1 MKTSASPF
9 TALALAEQQLSTL
22 DAALLR
28 RRLKQTQSPCDVE
41 VSVAGRLLKAF
52 CSNDYLGFANHPQ
65 LIAAMAEGAA
75 QYGVGSGASHLI
87 SGHSQAHDLLE
98 TELART
104 QAKHID
110 DARALFFCTG
120 YLANITAVTALAGL
134 GLGLRAAN
142 PNAGIS
148 IYSAKLN
155 HASLID
161 GVKLA
166 AAQTKAAVHLF
177 DHTNLAHLT
186 EMLQADSAAHKLI
199 VTDGV
204 FSMDGDL
211 APVTD
216 LLTIAKAHDALLI
229 VDDAHGFGVLGK
241 YGHGILE
248 HFHIQSDRIV
258 YIGTLGKAAGVSGAF
273 VCAHQTLMECLIQ
286 KGRPYIYSTATPPAI
301 AHTVLASLHLIEGEE
316 GQARRTHLNQLI
328 AIWRQEMKLHHW
340 QASSSMTPIQ
350 PLVLGSNAA
359 ALFASK
365 QLDEAG
371 YWIPAIRPPT
381 VPEGSARLRITFSAN
396 HSTQAVRELISELQ
410 KIEASVHNASE
421 TKTV

>member
-1 MKTSASPF
+1 MKSSTTPF
-9 TALALAEQQLSTL
+9 TALALAQQQLDTL
-22 DAALLR
+22 DASLLR
-28 RRLKQTQSPCDVE
+28 RRLKQTQSACDIE
-41 VSVAGRLLKAF
+41 VKVAGRLLKAF

-65 LIAAMAEGAA
+65 LIAAMAEGAER
-75 QYGVGSGASHLI
+75 YGVGSGASHLI
-87 SGHSQAHDLLE
+87 SGHSVAHDLLE

-104 QAKHID
+104 QQKHID

-120 YLANITAVTALAGL
+120 YLANITAITALAGL
-134 GLGLRAAN
+134 GLQSAKQ
-142 PNAGIS
+142 NAGIS

-166 AAQTKAAVHLF
+166 AAQTKASVHLF
-177 DHTNLAHLT
+177 DHTRLADLT
-186 EMLQADSAAHKLI
+186 EMLQADSSAHKLI

-211 APVTD
+211 APVAD
-216 LLTIAKAHDALLI
+216 LLAIAEAHDALLI

-248 HFHIQSDRIV
+248 YFQIQSNRIV

-273 VCAHQTLMECLIQ
+273 VCAHKILMECLIQ

-316 GQARRTHLNQLI
+316 GQARRAHLNQLI
-328 AIWRQEMKLHHW
+328 AIWRQELQLEHW
-340 QASSSMTPIQ
+340 QITSSTTPIQ

-359 ALFASK
+359 ALSASK

-396 HSTQAVRELISELQ
+396 HSTQAVRELIAELQ
-410 KIEASVHNASE
+410 IIEALVYTSSE
-421 TKTV
+421 TKSA

>member
-1 MKTSASPF
+1 MKSSTTPF
-9 TALALAEQQLSTL
+9 TALALAQQQLDAL
-22 DAALLR
+22 DVALLR
-28 RRLKQTQSPCDVE
+28 RRLKQTQSPCDVA
-41 VSVAGRLLKAF
+41 VTVGGRQLKAF

-87 SGHSQAHDLLE
+87 SGHSLAHDLLE

-104 QAKHID
+104 QLEHIH

-120 YLANITAVTALAGL
+120 YLANITAITALAGL
-134 GLGLRAAN
+134 GLQGVN
-142 PNAGIS
+142 QNAGIS

-166 AAQTKAAVHLF
+166 AAQTKASVHLF
-177 DHTNLAHLT
+177 DHTKLVDLN
-186 EMLQADSAAHKLI
+186 EMLQADSSAHKLI

-211 APVTD
+211 APVAD
-216 LLTIAKAHDALLI
+216 LLAIAEAHDALLI

-248 HFHIQSDRIV
+248 HCQIQSDRIV

-273 VCAHQTLMECLIQ
+273 VCAHKTLMECLIQ

-316 GQARRTHLNQLI
+316 GQARRAHLNQLI
-328 AIWRQEMKLHHW
+328 AIWHHELQLQHW
-340 QASSSMTPIQ
+340 QMSSSMTPIQ

-359 ALFASK
+359 ALSASK
-365 QLDEAG
+365 QLDDAG

-396 HSTQAVRELISELQ
+396 HSIESVRQLMAELQ
-410 KIEASVHNASE
+410 KIEALVYTSSE
-421 TKTV
+421 TKAV

>member
-1 MKTSASPF
+1 MKPSTTPF
-9 TALALAEQQLSTL
+9 TALTLAQQQLDVL
-22 DAALLR
+22 DANLLR
-28 RRLKQTQSPCDVE
+28 RRLKQTQSPCDVA
-41 VSVAGRLLKAF
+41 VTVGGRQLKAF
-52 CSNDYLGFANHPQ
+52 CSNDYLGFANHPK
-65 LIAAMAEGAA
+65 LIAAMAEGAER
-75 QYGVGSGASHLI
+75 YGVGSGASHLI

-98 TELART
+98 AELART
-104 QAKHID
+104 QAEHID
-110 DARALFFCTG
+110 EARALFFCTG
-120 YLANITAVTALAGL
+120 YLANITAITALAGL
-134 GLGLRAAN
+134 GLQAAKQ
-142 PNAGIS
+142 NAGIS

-177 DHTNLAHLT
+177 DHTKLADLNN
-186 EMLQADSAAHKLI
+186 MLQADSSSHKLI

-211 APVTD
+211 APVAD
-216 LLTIAKAHDALLI
+216 LLAIAEAHDALLI

-248 HFHIQSDRIV
+248 HFQIQSDRIV

-273 VCAHQTLMECLIQ
+273 VCAHKTLLECLIQ

-301 AHTVLASLHLIEGEE
+301 AHTVLASLRLIEGEE
-316 GQARRTHLNQLI
+316 GQARRAHLNQLI
-328 AIWRQEMKLHHW
+328 AIWHHELQLHHW
-340 QASSSMTPIQ
+340 QMSSSMTPIQ

-359 ALFASK
+359 ALSASK

-396 HSTQAVRELISELQ
+396 HSTQAVRELIAELQ
-410 KIEASVHNASE
+410 KIEALVYTASE
-421 TKTV
+421 TKAV

>member
-1 MKTSASPF
+1 MKPSTTSF
-9 TALALAEQQLSTL
+9 TALALAQQQLDSL
-22 DAALLR
+22 DATLLR
-28 RRLKQTQSPCDVE
+28 RRLKQTQSPCDVA
-41 VSVAGRLLKAF
+41 VTVGGRQLKAF
-52 CSNDYLGFANHPQ
+52 CSNDYLGFANHPR
-65 LIAAMAEGAA
+65 LIAAMAEGAER
-75 QYGVGSGASHLI
+75 YGVGSGASHLI
-87 SGHSQAHDLLE
+87 SGHSLAHDLLE

-104 QAKHID
+104 QQKHID

-120 YLANITAVTALAGL
+120 YLANITAITALAGL
-134 GLGLRAAN
+134 GLQAVKQ
-142 PNAGIS
+142 NAGIS

-166 AAQTKAAVHLF
+166 AAQTKASVHLF
-177 DHTNLAHLT
+177 DHTKLADLN
-186 EMLQADSAAHKLI
+186 EMLQADSSVHKLI

-211 APVTD
+211 APVAD
-216 LLTIAKAHDALLI
+216 LLAIAETHDALLI

-248 HFHIQSDRIV
+248 HFQIQSDRIV

-273 VCAHQTLMECLIQ
+273 VCAHKLLMECLIQ

-316 GQARRTHLNQLI
+316 GQARRSHLNQLI
-328 AIWRQEMKLHHW
+328 AIWHHELQLEHW
-340 QASSSMTPIQ
+340 QLSSSMTPIQ

-359 ALFASK
+359 ALSASK

-396 HSTQAVRELISELQ
+396 HSTQAVRELIAELQ
-410 KIEASVHNASE
+410 KIEALVYTSSE
-421 TKTV
+421 TKVV

>member
-1 MKTSASPF
+1 MKTSVSPF
-9 TALALAEQQLSTL
+9 TALALAEQQLGAL
-22 DAALLR
+22 DATLLR

-41 VSVAGRLLKAF
+41 VKVAGRLLKAF

-87 SGHSQAHDLLE
+87 SGHSLAHDLLE

-104 QAKHID
+104 QEKHIEN
-110 DARALFFCTG
+110 ARSLFFCTG
-120 YLANITAVTALAGL
+120 YLANITAITALAGL
-134 GLGLRAAN
+134 GLHAAN
-142 PNAGIS
+142 HNAGIS
-148 IYSAKLN
+148 IYSAQLN

-166 AAQTKAAVHLF
+166 AAQTKAAVYLF
-177 DHTNLAHLT
+177 DHTNLVHLK
-186 EMLQADSAAHKLI
+186 EMLQADSSAHKLI

-211 APVTD
+211 APVGD
-216 LLTIAKAHDALLI
+216 LLSIAKAHDALLI

-248 HFHIQSDRIV
+248 HFQIQSDRIV

-273 VCAHQTLMECLIQ
+273 VCAHKTLMECLIQ

-301 AHTVLASLHLIEGEE
+301 AHTVLASLNLIEGEE
-316 GQARRTHLNQLI
+316 GQVRRAHLNQLI
-328 AIWRQEMKLHHW
+328 AIWHHEMQLQHW
-340 QASSSMTPIQ
+340 QMSSSMTPIQ

-359 ALFASK
+359 ALAASK
-365 QLDEAG
+365 KLDDAG

-396 HSTQAVRELISELQ
+396 HSIAAVRELISELQ
-410 KIEASVHNASE
+410 KIEASVHTSSE
-421 TKTV
+421 TKTT

>member
-1 MKTSASPF
+1 MKPSTTPF
-9 TALALAEQQLSTL
+9 TALALAQQQLDTL
-22 DAALLR
+22 DASLLR

-41 VSVAGRLLKAF
+41 VTVAGRLLKAF
-52 CSNDYLGFANHPQ
+52 CSNDYLGFANHPR
-65 LIAAMAEGAA
+65 LVAAMAEGAA

-87 SGHSQAHDLLE
+87 SGHSMAHDLLE

-104 QAKHID
+104 QTEHIH

-120 YLANITAVTALAGL
+120 YLANITAITALAGL
-134 GLGLRAAN
+134 GL
-142 PNAGIS
+142 NAVNQNVGIS

-166 AAQTKAAVHLF
+166 AAQTKASVHLF
-177 DHTNLAHLT
+177 DHTKLADLN
-186 EMLQADSAAHKLI
+186 EMLQADSSAHKLI

-211 APVTD
+211 APVAD
-216 LLTIAKAHDALLI
+216 LLAIAEAHDALLI

-248 HFHIQSDRIV
+248 YCQIQSDRIV

-273 VCAHQTLMECLIQ
+273 VCAHKTLMECLIQ

-301 AHTVLASLHLIEGEE
+301 AHTVLASLYLIEGEE
-316 GQARRTHLNQLI
+316 GQARRAHLNQLI
-328 AIWRQEMKLHHW
+328 AIWHHELQLEHW
-340 QASSSMTPIQ
+340 QISSSMTPIQ

-359 ALFASK
+359 ALLASK

-396 HSTQAVRELISELQ
+396 HSTQAVRELIAELQ
-410 KIEASVHNASE
+410 KIEALVYASSE
-421 TKTV
+421 TKAV